1 MFMLGVSSC
10 RNYLFEF
17 FCSHVGLPSPAQA
30 PSYTVQQYRQDNVM
44 VTVQWQPP
52 QDNGSAPVVNYT
64 VTVPGLVSHTTTAT
78 SAMVTIPYNVEHSV
92 SIVTNNC
99 NGSSSAVMETIPA
112 IGSKMYLQLN
122 AAYFVVPLYTMLR
135 SAHAIMLVMSGI

>member
-1 MFMLGVSSC
+1 M
-10 RNYLFEF
+10 
-17 FCSHVGLPSPAQA
+17 
-30 PSYTVQQYRQDNVM
+30 M